1 MTDSKDTLTAAVGQ
15 SRLDAGEQGRVLRSA
30 GTVGGITA
38 VSRVSGY
45 LRDLVLAYLLGAT
58 GVMTAWVV
66 AFRLPNTLRR
76 LVGEGNVSA
85 AFVPVFSDAAER
97 RDEDDLWRLADAFH
111 ASLALVVA
119 LLTVAGILLAP
130 WLVRIVA
137 PGLGAGLY
145 ALTVDLTRVTFPYL
159 LFISMAAVLMA
170 VLNARDSFAPS
181 AATPILF
188 NLSIV
193 AVALSLWA
201 GGWMEPEWAVA
212 AGALLGGFLQW
223 AFQVPFAWRL
233 GMRFRPALRLG
244 DPALRRTARLMLPGL
259 FGVGITQ
266 INVLVGQALATLLP
280 GEGSVPALYYA
291 GRLNELTLGV
301 FAISVAT
308 VVLPLMS
315 RQAARGEREDLV
327 DTVNFAL
334 RQVTLI
340 TLPAAVGL
348 ILLRRDIVTVLYEH
362 GAFDAA
368 GTDLT
373 AGALWGYSLGLVAY
387 AAVRILAPGFY
398 ALKDTRTPVLF
409 AGAGMVVNIGG
420 CLALMWVLGTSGIA
434 LANSLAAAVNATL
447 LLVSLRSRLGTIGG
461 GRLLASVARLGAAT
475 AVMAVVLVVLRG
487 ALPSLTELGLIA
499 QIGTLA
505 LLIGA
510 GVATYVVVVVALRA
524 PELGELR
531 SMLRRRVAGPITPPP
546 SDNDTPGSAGPGS
559 AGTGT
564 DGHRD

>member
-1 MTDSKDTLTAAVGQ
+1 
-15 SRLDAGEQGRVLRSA
+15 VLRSA
-30 GTVGGITA
+30 GAVGGITA

-45 LRDLVLAYLLGAT
+45 LRDLVLASVVGGGA
-58 GVMTAWVV
+58 VMGAWVV

-111 ASLALVVA
+111 ASLALAVGFM
-119 LLTVAGILLAP
+119 TVLGILAAP
-130 WLVRIVA
+130 WLVRILA
-137 PGLGAGLY
+137 PGLDPTDHELAAGL
-145 ALTVDLTRVTFPYL
+145 ARVTFPYL

-193 AVALSLWA
+193 LVALALWA
-201 GGWMEPEWAVA
+201 SGWAEPAQAVWGVA
-212 AGALLGGFLQW
+212 AGALVGGLLQW
-223 AFQVPFAWRL
+223 SFQLPFAWRL
-233 GMRFRPALRLG
+233 GMRFRPVLRLG

-266 INVLVGQALATLLP
+266 INVLVGQALASLLP
-280 GEGSVPALYYA
+280 EGSIAALYYA

-315 RQAARGEREDLV
+315 RQAAREELDDLAE
-327 DTVNFAL
+327 TLNFAL

-348 ILLRRDIVTVLYEH
+348 ILLRHDIVAVLYEH
-362 GAFDAA
+362 GEFDAVA
-368 GTDLT
+368 TDLT

-398 ALKDTRTPVLF
+398 ALKDTRTPVIF
-409 AGAGMVVNIGG
+409 AAVGMVVNVGG
-420 CLALMWVLGTSGIA
+420 CLVLMRVLQASGIA
-434 LANSLAAAVNATL
+434 LANSVAAAINATL
-447 LLVSLRSRLGTIGG
+447 LLLALRRRLGAIGG
-461 GRLLASVARLGAAT
+461 RRLLASVLRLGSAT
-475 AVMAVVLVVLRG
+475 AGMGIVLLVLRG
-487 ALPSLTELGLIA
+487 ALPAVADQGLLG
-499 QIGTLA
+499 QVTTLA
-505 LLIGA
+505 ALIGA
-510 GVATYVVVVVALRA
+510 GLGTYVVGVAVLQA

-531 SMLRRRVAGPITPPP
+531 SMLREGV
-546 SDNDTPGSAGPGS
+546 SAGG
-559 AGTGT
+559 
-564 DGHRD
+564 DGGDATNARSVR